1 MKNLPVW
8 EEMPLFRG
16 ISPQEREQLQATAGG
31 RRQRYAK
38 GDFLLH
44 AGERT
49 AQMGLVLSGTL
60 HILRE
65 DFWGGRTIVG
75 LAGAGD
81 VFAESFALAGE
92 PLEVTVLAIQDTTVL
107 FLNAEAACIQS
118 RQFAANLM
126 AMLAGKNLE
135 LTRKMGFMA
144 RRTTREKLL
153 SYLSAQAIRAGSAE
167 FNIQL
172 NRQQLADFLAVDRS
186 AMSAVLGSLRD
197 EGILTVQKNRF
208 RLLRNPE
215 QTLEGEDLSCW

>member
-1 MKNLPVW
+1 MKNFPIA

-16 ISPQEREQLQATAGG
+16 ISPAEQAQLQIAAGG
-31 RRQRYAK
+31 RQQWYTK
-38 GDFLLH
+38 GDFLFH

-107 FLNAEAACIQS
+107 FLNAAAACAQS

-126 AMLAGKNLE
+126 AMLAGKNLA

-167 FNIQL
+167 FTIPL

-208 RLLRNPE
+208 HLLRNPE